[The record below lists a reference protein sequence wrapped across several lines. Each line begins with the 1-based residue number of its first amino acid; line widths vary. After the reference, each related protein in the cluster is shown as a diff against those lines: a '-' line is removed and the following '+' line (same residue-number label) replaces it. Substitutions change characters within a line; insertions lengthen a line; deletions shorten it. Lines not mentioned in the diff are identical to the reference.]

1 MFQDTLGQNN
11 HLLIDEKENTH
22 LGHLQKTE
30 IIKKP
35 QKIVFLQQKRKD
47 LGLYADSRLYADA
60 ENRLVGM

>member
-30 IIKKP
+30 ILKKP
-35 QKIVFLQQKRKD
+35 QKIVFFAAKKEESRTH
-47 LGLYADSRLYADA
+47 YADSGL
-60 ENRLVGM
+60 